1 MDSTLLS
8 KLSDDPCDA
17 VVMAPDAAQVA
28 PSDKELSSLLHQAA
42 RSRVRTQTSSDVPG
56 GPTAPP
62 VDTTFRPTSD
72 NDVLSAGRSKVR
84 RALRALLALSLAVC
98 SGLAAL
104 AWNSYGDAAKA
115 KVAELTELATHL
127 SVSSPRPPED
137 QTLAAQ
143 PVVRDAAPP
152 QPATFPPNA
161 PESVATAAADPS
173 SPQLLRSMAQD
184 LAAQA
189 RELEQLKATVEQLKV
204 SQQQLVRDVAKSSE
218 QNLATKTSA
227 PRPRAAAARVE
238 RKPAAFYGA
247 QAAAARGSVRQA
259 AEPYYPARQP
269 EPQPRIFAE
278 PELSSVPR
286 PPMPVR

>member
-62 VDTTFRPTSD
+62 VDSTFRPTSD
-72 NDVLSAGRSKVR
+72 NDVLGAGRSNVR

-98 SGLAAL
+98 SGLAAV

-127 SVSSPRPPED
+127 SVSSPRPPAD

-143 PVVRDAAPP
+143 PAAPP
-152 QPATFPPNA
+152 QPATFSPNA
-161 PESVATAAADPS
+161 LESVATAAADPS
-173 SPQLLRSMAQD
+173 SPQSLQTMAQD

-189 RELEQLKATVEQLKV
+189 RELEQLKASVEQLKV

-218 QNLATKTSA
+218 QNLATQ
-227 PRPRAAAARVE
+227 R
-238 RKPAAFYGA
+238 
-247 QAAAARGSVRQA
+247 
-259 AEPYYPARQP
+259 
-269 EPQPRIFAE
+269 
-278 PELSSVPR
+278 
-286 PPMPVR
+286 

>member
-8 KLSDDPCDA
+8 KVTDDPCDA

-42 RSRVRTQTSSDVPG
+42 RCRVRTQTSSDVPG

-72 NDVLSAGRSKVR
+72 NDVPGSAGRSKVR
-84 RALRALLALSLAVC
+84 RALRALLALSLAAG

-104 AWNSYGDAAKA
+104 TWNSYGDAAKA
-115 KVAELTELATHL
+115 KVAELATHL

-143 PVVRDAAPP
+143 PAVRDAAPP
-152 QPATFPPNA
+152 QPATFPPTA

-173 SPQLLRSMAQD
+173 SPQLLQSMAQD

-189 RELEQLKATVEQLKV
+189 RELEQLKASVEQLKV

-218 QNLATKTSA
+218 QNLATKTLA
-227 PRPRAAAARVE
+227 PRPRAAAAPVE
-238 RKPAAFYGA
+238 RKPTAFYGA
-247 QAAAARGSVRQA
+247 QAAAARGGVRQA
-259 AEPYYPARQP
+259 AEPYYTPRQP
-269 EPQPRIFAE
+269 EPRPGIFAE